1 MVTFSLPEF
10 SSVDRPS
17 LSMDAQSVPWSES
30 NEDSESANAMA
41 TQDST
46 SDPAV
51 PAKTTVTTDYLALPP
66 CTRLSSKTSI
76 LVLLACSLSHR
87 RMERTF
93 LGLFTLM
100 R

>member
-51 PAKTTVTTDYLALPP
+51 PAKKQ
-66 CTRLSSKTSI
+66 SSKITRP
-76 LVLLACSLSHR
+76 LP
-87 RMERTF
+87 TF
-93 LGLFTLM
+93 VV
-100 R
+100 